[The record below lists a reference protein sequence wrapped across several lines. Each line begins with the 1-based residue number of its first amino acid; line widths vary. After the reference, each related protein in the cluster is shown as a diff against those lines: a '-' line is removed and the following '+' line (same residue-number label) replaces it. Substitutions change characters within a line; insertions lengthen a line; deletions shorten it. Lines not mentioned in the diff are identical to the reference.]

1 MKNMI
6 KFEFRKLFRHISFYV
21 LMGVCLLWT
30 VLNGLMLTVA
40 AMLIPEIGVPS
51 TVYDFTRSAVS
62 TNSMIFVGIFL
73 AIFVVEDFANG
84 SIKNVVSKG
93 YNNTTVYFSKYI
105 VSLVA
110 AVMMCLASIISG
122 VLYGLIFFRE
132 AGSFD
137 SVGYVIPGILLS
149 IIVYHAMF
157 FLICIS
163 VRKMAPAVVLTIVG
177 PMGLDL
183 VLSLVGIF
191 TQDRFK
197 FNISNYWLSGILTN
211 FGSGADTKIYLVE
224 LILLVVYLAAFV
236 VAGYFINRDREI
248 K

>member
-1 MKNMI
+1 MSNLI
-6 KFEFRKLFRHISFYV
+6 KFEFRKLFRHASFYV
-21 LMGVCLLWT
+21 LLGVCLLWT
-30 VLNGLMLTVA
+30 VFNGLVLTLA
-40 AMLIPEIGVPS
+40 AKLVPEIGVP
-51 TVYDFTRSAVS
+51 TTIYDFTRSAIS

-93 YNNTTVYFSKYI
+93 YSNTKVYFSKYI

-110 AVMMCLASIISG
+110 AIAMCLASILSG
-122 VLYGLIFFRE
+122 ILYGLIFFKE

-137 SVGYVIPGILLS
+137 SVGYVIPGIFLS
-149 IIVYHAMF
+149 IVAYHSIF

-163 VRKMAPAVVLTIVG
+163 LRKMAPAIVLTIVG

-183 VLSLVGIF
+183 ILQLVGIF
-191 TQDRFK
+191 TQDKFK

-211 FGSGADTKIYLVE
+211 LGSGLDTSIYLVE
-224 LILLVVYLAAFV
+224 LILLGVYIVAFV
-236 VAGYFINRDREI
+236 LLGYFLNRDREI